1 VIVRLSAG
9 SVARLAV
16 AVTLTAVIIWRNNP
30 GAILASA
37 TRTDLRWIFAA
48 VLLVLVDRSLMA
60 YRWVVL
66 LRVADAGEGIP
77 LAAIL
82 RVFFVSTF
90 VGTFLPASIGA
101 DAVRAYSL
109 SRTHVRAAPALA
121 SVLMDRLLGVVSLLI
136 VSVAGLAVAA
146 DLFEETS
153 LLVAIGV
160 VAAACLGGLALVYSE
175 AWASWVSAR
184 LARMPGANVRRLGA
198 ELVTAVRAYSTRH
211 SAIGNVLAGSIA
223 VQALRIVQAFALG
236 RAIGIEAPLSAYV
249 AFVPIILLI
258 MLLPISIY
266 GLGTSQLAF
275 AAFFSRVGVPAGEA
289 IALSLLFLGLGILGN
304 LPGAV
309 LFAVGSRRVPQEAR
323 RS

>member
-30 GAILASA
+30 GAILATA
-37 TRTDLRWIFAA
+37 THTDLRWILAA

-66 LRVADAGEGIP
+66 LRVTDSGEGVP

-101 DAVRAYSL
+101 DVVRAYSL
-109 SRTHVRAAPALA
+109 SRTHVGAAPALA
-121 SVLMDRLLGVVSLLI
+121 SVLMDRLLGVVSLLL

-146 DLFEETS
+146 DLLEETS
-153 LLVAIGV
+153 LLIAIGG
-160 VAAACLGGLALVYSE
+160 VAAACLAGLALVYSD
-175 AWASWVSAR
+175 AWASWIGTW
-184 LARMPGANVRRLGA
+184 LARMPGANIRRLGA
-198 ELVTAVRAYSTRH
+198 DLIAAVRVYSTRH
-211 SAIGNVLAGSIA
+211 TAIANVLAGSIA

-236 RAIGIEAPLSAYV
+236 RSIGIDAPLSAYV

-275 AAFFSRVGVPAGEA
+275 AALFSRVGVLPGEA
-289 IALSLLFLGLGILGN
+289 IALSLLFLGLGVLGN

-309 LFAVGSRRVPQEAR
+309 LYVVGSRLPQEAR
-323 RS
+323 R

>member
-48 VLLVLVDRSLMA
+48 VLLVLLDRSLMA

-66 LRVADAGEGIP
+66 LRVADAGERVP

-109 SRTHVRAAPALA
+109 SRTHVGAAPALA

-146 DLFEETS
+146 DLFEETV

-160 VAAACLGGLALVYSE
+160 VAAACLAGLALVYSE
-175 AWASWVSAR
+175 AWASWISGR

-223 VQALRIVQAFALG
+223 VQALRILQAFALG
-236 RAIGIEAPLSAYV
+236 RSIGIEAPLSAYV

-275 AAFFSRVGVPAGEA
+275 AAFFSRVGVPSGDA
-289 IALSLLFLGLGILGN
+289 IALSLLFLALGILGN
-304 LPGAV
+304 LPGAILYV
-309 LFAVGSRRVPQEAR
+309 AGSRRVPQEAR